1 MVRCAPPLR
10 ALVWP
15 CRRRIR
21 VTARAIPAARRA
33 RRRVAKNCA
42 LGHARRARHAQSHT
56 ALFATPQLFFVAA
69 LGFQLRA
76 PPSGAASHAR
86 ASPAAMKTLPELPSA
101 VTGVLADAELA
112 DPNGFSEEDE
122 NVFLATV
129 AVGAGGLFLLPI
141 FPGILADVVCST
153 LIGGG
158 AAAYCALRKDEI
170 GDGARTVGST
180 TLQAVDKVKEL
191 DEEYKVLD
199 KAKKLIDDAIE
210 GGKKLLEGGD

>member
-1 MVRCAPPLR
+1 
-10 ALVWP
+10 
-15 CRRRIR
+15 
-21 VTARAIPAARRA
+21 
-33 RRRVAKNCA
+33 
-42 LGHARRARHAQSHT
+42 
-56 ALFATPQLFFVAA
+56 
-69 LGFQLRA
+69 
-76 PPSGAASHAR
+76 
-86 ASPAAMKTLPELPSA
+86 MKTLPELPSA

-170 GDGARTVGST
+170 GDAAKTVGST

>member
-1 MVRCAPPLR
+1 
-10 ALVWP
+10 
-15 CRRRIR
+15 
-21 VTARAIPAARRA
+21 
-33 RRRVAKNCA
+33 
-42 LGHARRARHAQSHT
+42 
-56 ALFATPQLFFVAA
+56 
-69 LGFQLRA
+69 
-76 PPSGAASHAR
+76 
-86 ASPAAMKTLPELPSA
+86 MKTLPELPSA

-170 GDGARTVGST
+170 GDGARTVGSS

>member
-1 MVRCAPPLR
+1 
-10 ALVWP
+10 
-15 CRRRIR
+15 
-21 VTARAIPAARRA
+21 
-33 RRRVAKNCA
+33 
-42 LGHARRARHAQSHT
+42 
-56 ALFATPQLFFVAA
+56 
-69 LGFQLRA
+69 
-76 PPSGAASHAR
+76 
-86 ASPAAMKTLPELPSA
+86 MKTLPELPSA

-122 NVFLATV
+122 NIFLATV

>member
-1 MVRCAPPLR
+1 
-10 ALVWP
+10 
-15 CRRRIR
+15 
-21 VTARAIPAARRA
+21 
-33 RRRVAKNCA
+33 
-42 LGHARRARHAQSHT
+42 
-56 ALFATPQLFFVAA
+56 
-69 LGFQLRA
+69 
-76 PPSGAASHAR
+76 
-86 ASPAAMKTLPELPSA
+86 MKTLPELPSA

>member
-1 MVRCAPPLR
+1 
-10 ALVWP
+10 
-15 CRRRIR
+15 
-21 VTARAIPAARRA
+21 
-33 RRRVAKNCA
+33 
-42 LGHARRARHAQSHT
+42 
-56 ALFATPQLFFVAA
+56 
-69 LGFQLRA
+69 
-76 PPSGAASHAR
+76 
-86 ASPAAMKTLPELPSA
+86 MKTLPELPSA

-112 DPNGFSEEDE
+112 DPTGFSEEDE

>member
-1 MVRCAPPLR
+1 
-10 ALVWP
+10 
-15 CRRRIR
+15 
-21 VTARAIPAARRA
+21 
-33 RRRVAKNCA
+33 
-42 LGHARRARHAQSHT
+42 
-56 ALFATPQLFFVAA
+56 
-69 LGFQLRA
+69 
-76 PPSGAASHAR
+76 
-86 ASPAAMKTLPELPSA
+86 MKTLPELPSA

-122 NVFLATV
+122 DVFLATV

>member
-1 MVRCAPPLR
+1 
-10 ALVWP
+10 
-15 CRRRIR
+15 
-21 VTARAIPAARRA
+21 
-33 RRRVAKNCA
+33 
-42 LGHARRARHAQSHT
+42 
-56 ALFATPQLFFVAA
+56 
-69 LGFQLRA
+69 
-76 PPSGAASHAR
+76 
-86 ASPAAMKTLPELPSA
+86 MKTLPELPSA

-191 DEEYKVLD
+191 DEEYKLLD

>member
-1 MVRCAPPLR
+1 MSGRAGRSQQERELELAREEPPSS
-10 ALVWP
+10 P
-15 CRRRIR
+15 H
-21 VTARAIPAARRA
+21 P
-33 RRRVAKNCA
+33 RRVYRESLPGVRYSAIMAPKPRTRSPSRPMNGHSNGHSNGKN
-42 LGHARRARHAQSHT
+42 GVH
-56 ALFATPQLFFVAA
+56 
-69 LGFQLRA
+69 A
-76 PPSGAASHAR
+76 PPSGGVASHAR

-158 AAAYCALRKDEI
+158 AAAYCALLH
-170 GDGARTVGST
+170 T
-180 TLQAVDKVKEL
+180 
-191 DEEYKVLD
+191 
-199 KAKKLIDDAIE
+199 
-210 GGKKLLEGGD
+210 

>member
-1 MVRCAPPLR
+1 
-10 ALVWP
+10 
-15 CRRRIR
+15 
-21 VTARAIPAARRA
+21 
-33 RRRVAKNCA
+33 
-42 LGHARRARHAQSHT
+42 
-56 ALFATPQLFFVAA
+56 
-69 LGFQLRA
+69 
-76 PPSGAASHAR
+76 
-86 ASPAAMKTLPELPSA
+86 MKTLPELPSA
-101 VTGVLADAELA
+101 ATGVLADAELA

>member
-1 MVRCAPPLR
+1 
-10 ALVWP
+10 
-15 CRRRIR
+15 
-21 VTARAIPAARRA
+21 
-33 RRRVAKNCA
+33 
-42 LGHARRARHAQSHT
+42 
-56 ALFATPQLFFVAA
+56 
-69 LGFQLRA
+69 
-76 PPSGAASHAR
+76 
-86 ASPAAMKTLPELPSA
+86 MKTLPELPSA

-170 GDGARTVGST
+170 GDGARTVGTT